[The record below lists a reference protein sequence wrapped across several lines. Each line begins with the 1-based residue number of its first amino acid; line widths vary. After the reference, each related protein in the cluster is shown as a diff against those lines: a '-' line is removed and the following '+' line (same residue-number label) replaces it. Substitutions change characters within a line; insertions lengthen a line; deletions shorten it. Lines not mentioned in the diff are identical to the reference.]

1 MEAFCA
7 SVRSTTSS
15 GRSDAGKNCRGTKGS
30 TSNES
35 TKQASVSAIVN
46 QRWRIAARRINRK
59 SPTILLDFCGTDLS
73 GAFNSHTPSSG
84 ANRTAT
90 NQETINAIVTTTK
103 MEKVYSPA
111 ELLAKPMGTKP
122 AAVTKDPVNI
132 GKASD

>member
-30 TSNES
+30 RSNES

-46 QRWRIAARRINRK
+46 HRWRIAASRIKQK
-59 SPTILLDFCGTDLS
+59 SSTTLLGFRGAALS
-73 GAFNSHTPSSG
+73 GTFNSHTPSSG

-90 NQETINAIVTTTK
+90 NQDTISAIVTTMK

-111 ELLAKPMGTKP
+111 ALFAKPMGTKP